1 MVAVDGVV
9 AVAPCARAV
18 MRMNIFDIAP
28 LPYRSPPQF
37 ITPRHFGEPQ
47 WHAIFFAST
56 WNL

>member
-1 MVAVDGVV
+1 MRSRGT
-9 AVAPCARAV
+9 ARV
-18 MRMNIFDIAP
+18 LSLSLGEMRMNIFDIAP

>member
-1 MVAVDGVV
+1 MEMRSRGMS
-9 AVAPCARAV
+9 PSGE
-18 MRMNIFDIAP
+18 MRMNIFDNAP